1 MQLYPTLA
9 SIALDILPSQ
19 ASSVP
24 CEHLFLPSKQ
34 AADDHWASLGAKH
47 FEELQ
52 VMKFAWCRDITD
64 LTAWNLSQLEKVN
77 LDEYQEMLVAEE
89 VDIESEC
96 PKIELVTH
104 L

>member
-1 MQLYPTLA
+1 MQGYQC
-9 SIALDILPSQ
+9 IALDILPSQ
-19 ASSVP
+19 ASLVP
-24 CEHLFLPSKQ
+24 CEHLFSASKQ
-34 AADDHWASLGAKH
+34 AADDCRASLRAKC

-64 LTAWNLSQLEKVN
+64 LTAWNSSQLEKVN
-77 LDEYQEMLVAEE
+77 LDKYQEMLVADE